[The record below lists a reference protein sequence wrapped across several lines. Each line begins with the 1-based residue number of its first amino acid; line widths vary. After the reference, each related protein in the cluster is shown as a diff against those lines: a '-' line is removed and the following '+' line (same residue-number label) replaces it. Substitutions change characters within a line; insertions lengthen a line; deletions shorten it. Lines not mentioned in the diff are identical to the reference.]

1 MSAFPVEFKTIFN
14 GLRARIQRA
23 SRTAQGLTTA
33 SQSLSSVEAETT
45 HLRGQVGSL
54 EQLVGA
60 LHADAWG
67 AAQQR
72 HSDALEAAQI
82 RHESLIEAGQL
93 RHEDAVRTA
102 GVRHQDLIAQM
113 QSDAA
118 AHNLYLKELADLIR
132 SNHQDAW
139 DSSRVLQTEILQ
151 RFGRLERAVR
161 AGGSEAPAASG
172 NSISVSEL
180 QAALRLRHGG
190 AGSSDQSVVEIGDLS
205 LEFPADD
212 SVMLPYIREHL
223 EWEPHVAR
231 ALADHVKPGDLALDL
246 GAHVGTFSCLLARA
260 VGPDGTVV
268 AAEPDPGNAALLR
281 RNLLRNNIANVLLV
295 EAAIGPETGVTS
307 LFRSPTGNSGD
318 ARIVTWEE
326 SGEELQVAMVR
337 LQDLLPARTPV
348 ALIKVDVQGFD
359 HTLLRTSEDMLRESR
374 PVVVMEF
381 TPASFSATGDNPA
394 EFLDWFT
401 SLGYGVEVL
410 NPIKESKAGR
420 KAVLAAAEAS
430 PIGYVDLLFLP
441 LGPN

>member
-1 MSAFPVEFKTIFN
+1 MSAFPVKFKTIIN
-14 GLRARIQRA
+14 GIRVRSQHA
-23 SRTAQGLTTA
+23 SRTAKGLTTA
-33 SQSLSSVEAETT
+33 PQSLSNVEAETT

-60 LHADAWG
+60 LHADSWG

-72 HSDALEAAQI
+72 HRDALEGAQI

-113 QSDAA
+113 QSDAEV
-118 AHNLYLKELADLIR
+118 HNLYLRELADLVR

-161 AGGSEAPAASG
+161 AGGSEARTASG
-172 NSISVSEL
+172 NSIIVSEL

-190 AGSSDQSVVEIGDLS
+190 GSSDQSVVEIGDLS

-231 ALADHVKPGDLALDL
+231 ALAGHVKPGDLALDL
-246 GAHVGTFSCLLARA
+246 GAHIGTFSCLLARA
-260 VGPDGTVV
+260 VGPNGTVV
-268 AAEPDPGNAALLR
+268 AVEPDPQNAALLR
-281 RNLLRNNIANVLLV
+281 RNLLRNNISNVLLV
-295 EAAIGPETGVTS
+295 EAAIGPDTGVTS
-307 LFRSPTGNSGD
+307 LFRSPTGNTGD

-337 LQDLLPARTPV
+337 LQDLLPQGTPV

-359 HTLLRTSEDMLRESR
+359 HTLLRKSEDILRESR

-381 TPASFSATGDNPA
+381 TPASFSASGDNPA

-410 NPIKESKAGR
+410 NTIKESQTGR
-420 KAVLAAAEAS
+420 NAVLAAAEAS

-441 LGPN
+441 SVPK